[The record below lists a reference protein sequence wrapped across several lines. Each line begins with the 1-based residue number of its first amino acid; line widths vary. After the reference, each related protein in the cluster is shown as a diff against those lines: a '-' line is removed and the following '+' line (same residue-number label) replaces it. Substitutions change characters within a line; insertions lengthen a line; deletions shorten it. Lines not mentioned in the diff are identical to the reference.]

1 MNFCVILPAAGL
13 GQRFAAAAPADPLA
27 PGSSPASPSASSP
40 TTPPA
45 SSPRTSKI
53 ERPLHGRAV
62 FLRAIDLFVRRP
74 DVGQVI
80 LAVNPDGLDEFR
92 FKWGDQLGL
101 LDVTV
106 IAGGTKERWETVQL
120 ALSHV
125 RDQITHVAVHDAARP
140 LASKALIDRLFA
152 AAERYDAVIPGLPV
166 PNTLKRVEEVDA
178 PVEERDYIDD
188 ILAEPGTPP
197 AKELRII
204 ETVPR
209 RDLYEVQTPQVFSL
223 NLLRRG
229 YDLITKQELDPS
241 GITDDASLIEALG
254 RTVRIVEGEPTNF
267 KLTRPGDL
275 ELAESLAEK
284 RDAASAKDL
293 AAKRLFADDQED

>member
-13 GQRFAAAAPADPLA
+13 GQRFAVAADPL
-27 PGSSPASPSASSP
+27 SPAN
-40 TTPPA
+40 TPQ
-45 SSPRTSKI
+45 TSKI
-53 ERPLHGRAV
+53 ERQLHGRAV

-80 LAVNPDGLDEFR
+80 LAVNPDAIDDFR

-101 LDVTV
+101 LDVTL
-106 IAGGTKERWETVQL
+106 IAGGTRERWETVQL
-120 ALSHV
+120 ALGHV
-125 RDQITHVAVHDAARP
+125 REGITHVAVHDAARP
-140 LASKALIDRLFA
+140 MASKDLIDRVFA

-178 PVEERDYIDD
+178 PAEERDYIDD
-188 ILAEPGTPP
+188 ILSEPDAPP

-209 RDLYEVQTPQVFSL
+209 RDLYEVQTPQVFAL

-229 YDLITKQELDPS
+229 YDLITKKELDPS

-254 RTVRIVEGEPTNF
+254 RTVRIIEGEPTNF
-267 KLTRPGDL
+267 KLTRPGDM
-275 ELAESLAEK
+275 ELAEALASR
-284 RDAASAKDL
+284 RDAAGAKEL
-293 AAKRLFADDQED
+293 ASKRLFADEED